1 MSWRAEVQ
9 DRDKEVAL
17 NKLQNALD
25 QSRVYQSK
33 TALEIMDEQ
42 IQIVKD
48 KLEYVNPKNS
58 INVGCKIVVAGHY
71 DESAGLSNYSVEVY
85 SQYIA

>member
-25 QSRVYQSK
+25 QSRIYQSK

-58 INVGCKIVVAGHY
+58 INSGGR
-71 DESAGLSNYSVEVY
+71 
-85 SQYIA
+85 